1 MNYLFLNNG
10 FFFKYVKLE
19 NVNFKLYNSRSKDD
33 LEFFIDEIKEKSISL
48 RIKYLIY
55 DKETS
60 KSLSN
65 GIKIKRLKEVI
76 KNVNV
81 KLNELSQI
89 NYSYLDFDFKN
100 GFINKESKII
110 ISLVDENCI
119 NLEKINEFGLEYVG
133 GVIGNIKNGFGEL
146 KSRNYKY
153 IGEFKNNQKEGLGSL
168 ITKDEFYIGEFK
180 QDKKNGHFRVYY
192 SDNSIYIGDFIND
205 KACGR
210 GLFIYNDGSY
220 EIAKYLDD
228 NLLVDESK
236 KRRLYVKYKTTRGL
250 IDDISFNLEEGFI
263 TINDFLAIKVKSISD
278 EYALISLV
286 YMVKDE
292 LLNDKVIEKEL
303 KINLNKYLDET
314 YNEIDDGKNNDCYIS
329 ILYPSNNLEDDEI
342 YYRYYFSDMSYF
354 IGETINN
361 KPKYGKRIFR
371 NGDYYIGEFIDDEF
385 SGLGE
390 YHYSNGDILIGSFKK
405 GEPSSK
411 MKYISSDGLITYRKY
426 LSFIYGL
433 NDGALM
439 YKEEEDI
446 NKL

>member
-133 GVIGNIKNGFGEL
+133 GVIGNIKNGLDINSSYMIYDILNEE
-146 KSRNYKY
+146 KA
-153 IGEFKNNQKEGLGSL
+153 KN
-168 ITKDEFYIGEFK
+168 T
-180 QDKKNGHFRVYY
+180 
-192 SDNSIYIGDFIND
+192 
-205 KACGR
+205 
-210 GLFIYNDGSY
+210 
-220 EIAKYLDD
+220 
-228 NLLVDESK
+228 
-236 KRRLYVKYKTTRGL
+236 
-250 IDDISFNLEEGFI
+250 
-263 TINDFLAIKVKSISD
+263 AI
-278 EYALISLV
+278 L
-286 YMVKDE
+286 
-292 LLNDKVIEKEL
+292 
-303 KINLNKYLDET
+303 
-314 YNEIDDGKNNDCYIS
+314 
-329 ILYPSNNLEDDEI
+329 
-342 YYRYYFSDMSYF
+342 F
-354 IGETINN
+354 IGEDLDVLMTFCDKIMVLCHGKNMGIIHTKNTN
-361 KPKYGKRIFR
+361 KEEIGLMMTGALDLTQVKKEEKYGIAEDSRLS
-371 NGDYYIGEFIDDEF
+371 EDEW
-385 SGLGE
+385 
-390 YHYSNGDILIGSFKK
+390 KK
-405 GEPSSK
+405 
-411 MKYISSDGLITYRKY
+411 LR
-426 LSFIYGL
+426 
-433 NDGALM
+433 
-439 YKEEEDI
+439 EEDQK
-446 NKL
+446 NEDREQS